1 MQKIMFCA
9 IIYIIWED
17 YTLRAIDFFC
27 GGGGMTNGLIQAG
40 INVVAG
46 VDLDPEAKETYEA
59 NNAPACFINADIT
72 KLPLDYFEKE
82 FCVHPDDDEMI
93 FVGCSPC
100 QFYSIIRSSKEKSR
114 KTKDLLLYFEKF
126 VEYYRPGYVLVENVP
141 GIMSN
146 RESILNDFLQK
157 LEQLGYGNRENG
169 RCVYDVVNMKN
180 YGIPQNR
187 RRFSLIATRLDRQV
201 HLPEHEEHI
210 MTVREAIGDNKVF
223 PYILAGEKD
232 ANLIRFHSAKRL
244 SELNILRLENTPEDG
259 GTRLAYKDNKDLL
272 QKCYI
277 GHDNS
282 FSDVYGRLYWN
293 RPSPTITT
301 KFLSISNGRF
311 GHPVQNRGL
320 SIREGATLQSFPVNY
335 EFKTKSLI
343 VAARLIGNAVPP
355 MFARKIGEV
364 INE

>member
-1 MQKIMFCA
+1 M
-9 IIYIIWED
+9 
-17 YTLRAIDFFC
+17 RAIDFFC

-40 INVVAG
+40 IDVIAG
-46 VDLDPEAKETYEA
+46 VDLDPEAKETYEV
-59 NNAPACFINADIT
+59 NNAPAHFVNADIT
-72 KLPLDYFEKE
+72 KLPLEYFENK
-82 FCVHPDDDEMI
+82 FHVQRNDDEMI

-126 VEYYRPGYVLVENVP
+126 IEYYRPGYVLVENVP

-146 RESILNDFLQK
+146 KESILNDFLQK
-157 LEQLGYGNRENG
+157 LDQLGYGNKENG
-169 RCVYDVVNMKN
+169 KCVYDVVNMKN

-201 HLPEHEEHI
+201 HLPEHESNI
-210 MTVREAIGDNKVF
+210 MTVRDAIGDNEIF
-223 PYILAGEKD
+223 PIISAGEKD
-232 ANLIRFHSAKRL
+232 SNTIRFHSAKSL

-259 GTRLAYKDNKDLL
+259 GTRLAYKDNKELI

-282 FSDVYGRLYWN
+282 FSDVYGRLYWDK
-293 RPSPTITT
+293 PSPTITT

-320 SIREGATLQSFPVNY
+320 SIREGATLQSFPFNY
-335 EFKTKSLI
+335 EFKTSSLI

-355 MFARKIGEV
+355 MFAKKIGEV

>member
-157 LEQLGYGNRENG
+157 LEQLG
-169 RCVYDVVNMKN
+169 
-180 YGIPQNR
+180 
-187 RRFSLIATRLDRQV
+187 
-201 HLPEHEEHI
+201 
-210 MTVREAIGDNKVF
+210 
-223 PYILAGEKD
+223 
-232 ANLIRFHSAKRL
+232 L
-244 SELNILRLENTPEDG
+244 S
-259 GTRLAYKDNKDLL
+259 
-272 QKCYI
+272 
-277 GHDNS
+277 S
-282 FSDVYGRLYWN
+282 
-293 RPSPTITT
+293 
-301 KFLSISNGRF
+301 
-311 GHPVQNRGL
+311 
-320 SIREGATLQSFPVNY
+320 
-335 EFKTKSLI
+335 
-343 VAARLIGNAVPP
+343 
-355 MFARKIGEV
+355 
-364 INE
+364 